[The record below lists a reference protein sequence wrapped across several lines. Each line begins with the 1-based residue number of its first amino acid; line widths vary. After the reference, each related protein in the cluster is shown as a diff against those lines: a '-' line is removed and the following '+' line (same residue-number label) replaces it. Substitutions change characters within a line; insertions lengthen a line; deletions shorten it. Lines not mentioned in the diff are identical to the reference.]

1 MCGLCGIMYKKSN
14 LDSPTPIGA
23 HLVKMLDSL
32 VHRGADSTGVTI
44 AGEPNQEDLIL
55 RLWAEPLRAPQELFE
70 KVEETI
76 VELGGVVKSR
86 QSVDEFLRLGVDYK
100 GDAQALA
107 KALLRLDGIEIHSIG
122 ANSEVIKDVGTA
134 VTIDE
139 RHTVSSLTGT
149 HGLGHVRLATE
160 SRVDIS
166 HSHPFWAYPF
176 TDVTVV
182 HNGQLTNYHKM
193 KRSYEDRGYRFQTGN
208 DSELIA
214 VYLAEKL
221 SMGAALEQALED
233 AVGDLDGTFT
243 FLVSTKDGLGYAKD
257 QWSAK
262 PLVIM
267 ETDELVALASEE
279 VALRSVFPQEI
290 ERIEPQQNEVMT
302 WSI

>member
-1 MCGLCGIMYKKSN
+1 MCGLCGIMYKKN
-14 LDSPTPIGA
+14 DLDSPSPIGA

-44 AGEPNQEDLIL
+44 AGEPNQEDFIL
-55 RLWAEPLRAPQELFE
+55 RLWAGCHGAPQELFD

-76 VELGGVVKSR
+76 TELGGVVKSHH
-86 QSVDEFLRLGVDYK
+86 SVDEYLRLGVDYK
-100 GDAQALA
+100 GDAQILA
-107 KALLRLDGIEIHSIG
+107 EALLRLDGIEIHSIG

-134 VTIDE
+134 IDMDK
-139 RHTVSSLTGT
+139 RHTVGSLTGT
-149 HGLGHVRLATE
+149 HGLGHVRMATE

-193 KRSYEDRGYRFQTGN
+193 KRSYEDRGYRFQTEN

-221 SMGAALEQALED
+221 AMGVALEEVLED

-243 FLVSTKDGLGYAKD
+243 FLVSTKDGLGFAKD

-267 ETDELVALASEE
+267 ETDELVAIASEE
-279 VALRSVFPQEI
+279 IALRSVFPQEI